1 MMLEETYAV
10 IMAGGGGT
18 RLWPASR
25 QARPKQSLQLVGE
38 RSLFQLAIDRLLPAV
53 PAERILVVTVAEQ
66 VQALRRQA
74 PQLGKES
81 FLLEPAPR
89 GTASVIGLA
98 AARLGKAA
106 PDAIMAC
113 LTADHYIGNQ
123 QQFLEILAAAE
134 ELAREGALVT
144 LGISPA
150 YAATGYGYIHVGPP
164 LRQVRGFQASRVL
177 SFTEKPTPQV
187 ATDYLRSG
195 DYAWNSGMFIWRA
208 DRILDE
214 MRRVMPEL
222 HAALMQIQAAL
233 GTADEAAVLEQ
244 VWHGLKTQTIDYGV
258 MEKASGVVVV
268 RADELNW
275 FDIGSW
281 DRLFEVVEP
290 DTSGNLL
297 RAGQVIALDTSGTL
311 LYQSSDQARPRLVA
325 TLGVE
330 DLVVI
335 DTEDVLMICRKNQ
348 AERVRELVQALAAR
362 GLDTYL

>member
-1 MMLEETYAV
+1 MLEETYAV
-10 IMAGGGGT
+10 VMAGGGGT

-38 RSLFQLAIDRLLPAV
+38 RTLFQLAIERLMPALPAG
-53 PAERILVVTVAEQ
+53 RILVVTVAEQ

-74 PQLGKES
+74 PQLGDEC

-98 AARLGKAA
+98 AARLAKSA
-106 PDAIMAC
+106 PEAIMAC
-113 LTADHYIGNQ
+113 LTADHYIGNP

-134 ELAREGALVT
+134 ELAREGELVP

-150 YAATGYGYIHVGPP
+150 YPATGYGYIHIGPP

-187 ATDYLRSG
+187 AADYLRSG
-195 DYAWNSGMFIWRA
+195 DYAWNSGMFVWRA
-208 DRILDE
+208 DRILEE

-222 HAALMQIQAAL
+222 HAGLAQIQDAL
-233 GTADEAAVLEQ
+233 GTAGEAAVLEQ
-244 VWHGLKTQTIDYGV
+244 IWHGLQTQTIDYGV
-258 MEKASGVVVV
+258 MEKAGGIVVV
-268 RADELNW
+268 RADALNW

-290 DTSGNLL
+290 DASGNLL

-311 LYQSSDQARPRLVA
+311 LYQSGDQARPRLVA

-362 GLDTYL
+362 GLDAYL

>member
-1 MMLEETYAV
+1 MLEETYAV

-38 RSLFQLAIDRLLPAV
+38 RTLFQLAIDRLMPALPAG
-53 PAERILVVTVAEQ
+53 RILVVTVAEQ

-74 PQLGKES
+74 PQLGDES

-98 AARLGKAA
+98 AARLAKSA
-106 PDAIMAC
+106 PEAIMAC
-113 LTADHYIGNQ
+113 LTADHYIGNP

-134 ELAREGALVT
+134 ELAQEGALVT

-150 YAATGYGYIHVGPP
+150 YPATGYGYIHIGPP
-164 LRQVRGFQASRVL
+164 LRKVRGFQASRVL
-177 SFTEKPTPQV
+177 SFTEKPSAQV
-187 ATDYLRSG
+187 AADYLRSG
-195 DYAWNSGMFIWRA
+195 DYAWNSGMFVWRA
-208 DRILDE
+208 DRILEE

-222 HAALMQIQAAL
+222 HAGLAQIQDAL
-233 GTADEAAVLEQ
+233 GTAGEAAVLEQ
-244 VWHGLKTQTIDYGV
+244 IWHGLQTQTIDYGV
-258 MEKASGVVVV
+258 MEKAGGVVVV
-268 RADELNW
+268 RADALNW

-290 DTSGNLL
+290 DASGNLL